1 MQSHGG
7 LPGRLVG
14 ELGEGPEAAVRSAR
28 FRADGKFLVSAHGD
42 KLVRLWDVERV
53 ALAAPLRGHAAEA
66 ADAAFNSS
74 GDRVAS
80 GGGDRCVILWDVA
93 EARPVRYFRG
103 HLGRVNCVTFGAEE
117 DAVLCTA
124 GDDGAARLWDAR
136 RKRGKGGGG
145 EGDCVM
151 ALAGARGAV
160 TSLHWRQYEVITGSA
175 DCCVRAYDIRRGL
188 LTTDCVGAAV
198 GCVAAT
204 RDGRVL
210 LAASLDDTARVLDRP
225 SGQLLNSFTGHRN
238 SQHQV
243 ACRLTPSER
252 QVYAGGEDGV
262 VLFWDL
268 ISAQVVHSLRHNLP
282 GGDEPAAV
290 PAADFSAAGQVFVSG
305 GSDGRLCLFTR

>member
-103 HLGRVNCVTFGAEE
+103 HLGRVNCAPRAMTVPPASGT
-117 DAVLCTA
+117 
-124 GDDGAARLWDAR
+124 
-136 RKRGKGGGG
+136 RGGS
-145 EGDCVM
+145 
-151 ALAGARGAV
+151 GARAV
-160 TSLHWRQYEVITGSA
+160 VE
-175 DCCVRAYDIRRGL
+175 RA
-188 LTTDCVGAAV
+188 
-198 GCVAAT
+198 
-204 RDGRVL
+204 
-210 LAASLDDTARVLDRP
+210 TA
-225 SGQLLNSFTGHRN
+225 
-238 SQHQV
+238 
-243 ACRLTPSER
+243 
-252 QVYAGGEDGV
+252 
-262 VLFWDL
+262 
-268 ISAQVVHSLRHNLP
+268 
-282 GGDEPAAV
+282 
-290 PAADFSAAGQVFVSG
+290 
-305 GSDGRLCLFTR
+305 